1 MDYKLTD
8 FLPTTKKECELRG
21 WDELDVI
28 LFSGDAYV
36 DHPSFG
42 SAILGRIL
50 EANGYRVAIVP
61 QPDWHG
67 DFRDFKKLGRP
78 RLFFGVSPGAMDSM
92 VNRYTAN
99 RRMRSEDAF
108 SPDSRHDMR
117 PDYPSIVYTQI
128 LKKLYPDVPVALGGI
143 EASLRRISHYDYWKD
158 ELRKC
163 ILCDSGADLI
173 LYGMGERSI
182 VELANALAEGKTMDQ
197 IHEMPQVAF
206 YCKEKDIPG
215 GFKEDDIILHSHE
228 ECLHNKKGQA
238 ENVRH
243 LEEEA
248 NKMHAQRM
256 IQETDGKYVVVNPPF
271 PLMTTEELDAA
282 FDLPYTRLPH
292 PKYKGKTIPAY
303 EMIKF
308 SVNLHRGC
316 FGGCS
321 FCTISAHQG
330 KFVVCRSKE
339 SILKEVKKII
349 EMPDFKGYLSD
360 LGGPSANMYGMHG
373 KNQKACEVCK
383 RPSCVN
389 PQICPNLNTDHSKLL
404 EIYHAV
410 DALPGIKK
418 SFIGSGVRYDL
429 LLHKSKDEKVNQA
442 AREYTREL
450 ITKHVSGRLKVAPEH
465 TSPEVLKFM
474 RKPSFDLFYEFKRI
488 FDKINKEE
496 GLNQQII
503 PYFISSHPGCHE
515 EDMAELAVITKGL
528 DFHLEQVQDFTPTPM
543 TISTETWYTGYD
555 PYTLEPVFSA
565 KTQKEKLAQRMFFF
579 WYKPEE
585 RRAIESELRRIGRA
599 DLIDKLYDKKSFGG
613 NHGGGFKGKKT
624 NFDDKAIGSTYDNP
638 GVGRGAKGKRGA
650 GRNAAEPNGGRG
662 RGRNA
667 ADRFAPKGYGNVG
680 CYDEEK
686 YLNEGRP
693 LNGKFSRN
701 GHAQQGRGNNTP
713 QGRSNNAN
721 ANIRDAVAAARA
733 ELRNQKEQGAGFFK
747 DKKKKSFNPNFDT
760 DNHNRKNRYNSGDK
774 NERGSGDKNERGSGD
789 RNERGSGDRNERGS
803 GRGRGNQGRNEGRG
817 RRK

>member
-42 SAILGRIL
+42 PAILGRIL

-128 LKKLYPDVPVALGGI
+128 LKKLFPDVPVALGGI

-182 VELANALAEGKTMDQ
+182 VELANAFAEGKTMDE

-215 GFKEDDIILHSHE
+215 GFKDDDIILHSHE

-256 IQETDGKYVVVNPPF
+256 IQEVDGKYVVVNPPF

-585 RRAIESELRRIGRA
+585 RRAIESELRRIGRS
-599 DLIDKLYDKKSFGG
+599 DLIAKLYDKRDMKSG
-613 NHGGGFKGKKT
+613 HPSAR
-624 NFDDKAIGSTYDNP
+624 FDAKAIGSTYDNP
-638 GVGRGAKGKRGA
+638 GVGRGARGKNRQGNSSYGSKS
-650 GRNAAEPNGGRG
+650 GRNGKNQSYQ
-662 RGRNA
+662 
-667 ADRFAPKGYGNVG
+667 PKGYGNVG
-680 CYDEEK
+680 CYDEDK
-686 YLNEGRP
+686 YLNNGKPLNARNRHDGSQRP
-693 LNGKFSRN
+693 LSPR
-701 GHAQQGRGNNTP
+701 
-713 QGRSNNAN
+713 
-721 ANIRDAVAAARA
+721 
-733 ELRNQKEQGAGFFK
+733 ELAKSVKEQLKADKGSGFFK
-747 DKKKKSFNPNFDT
+747 DKKKKSFNPNFDEG
-760 DNHNRKNRYNSGDK
+760 NHRRGDMSQNRGNGKQNHGNGRNSGSF
-774 NERGSGDKNERGSGD
+774 SGDN
-789 RNERGSGDRNERGS
+789 RNKGNS
-803 GRGRGNQGRNEGRG
+803 GRRGKR
-817 RRK
+817 